1 MKNLFRYFNYS
12 YWYRRFLL
20 SKVSDLFYQKKDYRK
35 KIFNTIYSSN
45 FWRDYKDPSNVESKS
60 GFGSDLPKIEE
71 FIKSYRTF
79 IIENKISSILD
90 IGCGDFIYMNEI
102 LKDLSDIKYTGV
114 DIVPS
119 IIDSNN
125 NKFGNN
131 NFQFKVMDAVEETI
145 DGDFDL
151 IMSRFVMIHLDNSDN
166 KKFLDNIKKAGSK
179 FIALT
184 SAPSLEK
191 NYDLKKTGKYR
202 DVNLEIEPYNLKVKV
217 KSITDIRDLKK
228 NQDMFIFYNSSEFNK
243 IDFNF

>member
-1 MKNLFRYFNYS
+1 
-12 YWYRRFLL
+12 
-20 SKVSDLFYQKKDYRK
+20 
-35 KIFNTIYSSN
+35 
-45 FWRDYKDPSNVESKS
+45 
-60 GFGSDLPKIEE
+60 
-71 FIKSYRTF
+71 
-79 IIENKISSILD
+79 
-90 IGCGDFIYMNEI
+90 MNEI
-102 LKDLSDIKYTGV
+102 LKDLSNIKYTGV

-131 NFQFKVMDAVEETI
+131 NFQFKVMDAVEESI
-145 DGDFDL
+145 DENFDL
-151 IMSRFVMIHLDNSDN
+151 IMSRFVMIHLDNADN

-228 NQDMFIFYNSSEFNK
+228 NQDMFIFYDSSEFNK
-243 IDFNF
+243 INFNF